1 MLLTLRSKDK
11 HQGSK
16 MEPCERNDK
25 ILVAKAKPSVAKR
38 KRRRKQRP
46 KDFPKRPLSA
56 YNFFFKQTRERILAE
71 HKEEKGEEDATVD
84 FQTLAKAI
92 ASRWKILPSE
102 ERDHVGKLAEQD
114 MRRYRKEVKEYEEE
128 MVKKSHKERK
138 EAEAMREQRQQKHS
152 SETEVAIASFET
164 RGVPL
169 QGGMEPDGSAS
180 GSLVLTSGSR
190 NAIIAQ
196 LQQGQEAA
204 ALPPA
209 AFSKFD
215 FSENANMYRLLQ
227 EEIVAIDAKTA
238 EIRQSL
244 QRPGELLGP
253 GASLSQSGARS
264 NEALRSLAIP
274 ALQGGGWQQGSLL
287 QNTARGGGVYL
298 PSTTG
303 ASLQLSDWGSGRHP
317 FLVGAGL
324 PGGGG
329 FLDPALFTAS
339 NDLLSSRLAQA
350 GGLLNLGHLGGHVTL
365 PTGSLCPPNAS
376 SLYPIMEPQGSYQAF
391 GAGIPHFT
399 ASSRNPE
406 SAASDPSNIWMQHE
420 AGRRGNQY

>member
-1 MLLTLRSKDK
+1 MLLTLHLKDK
-11 HQGSK
+11 QQGSK
-16 MEPCERNDK
+16 MEPCEQNDE

-128 MVKKSHKERK
+128 MVKKSNKERK
-138 EAEAMREQRQQKHS
+138 EAEAIRQQRQQKHP
-152 SETEVAIASFET
+152 SETEAAIAFSFET
-164 RGVPL
+164 TREPP

-190 NAIIAQ
+190 NAILAQ
-196 LQQGQEAA
+196 LQQDREAA

-227 EEIVAIDAKTA
+227 EELVAIDTKTT

-253 GASLSQSGARS
+253 GTSLSQSGARS
-264 NEALRSLAIP
+264 NEALRTSLGFP

-287 QNTARGGGVYL
+287 QSTARGGGAYL

-303 ASLQLSDWGSGRHP
+303 ASLQLSDWGSGRHS
-317 FLVGAGL
+317 FLGGASL
-324 PGGGG
+324 LGGGG
-329 FLDPALFTAS
+329 FLDPALFTPS
-339 NDLLSSRLAQA
+339 SDLLSSRLAQA

-365 PTGSLCPPNAS
+365 PPNSS
-376 SLYPIMEPQGSYQAF
+376 SLYSSTEPQGSYQPF

-399 ASSRNPE
+399 ASSRNLE
-406 SAASDPSNIWMQHE
+406 SAASDPSNGWMQDE